1 MPTLKCKKC
10 GHKTRNINAM
20 RIHYFKKHPQ
30 AMKRH
35 KVRRVSVSAR
45 MTGAQPSVS
54 LLQKI
59 ARDLDILVRE
69 VRERI

>member
-1 MPTLKCKKC
+1 MPTLTCKKC
-10 GHKTRNINAM
+10 GHRTRDINAM

-30 AMKRH
+30 AMKRR
-35 KVRRVSVSAR
+35 KVRRFSVSAR
-45 MTGAQPSVS
+45 MTGKQPTTS